1 MKYTPT
7 NTMINNHKR
16 KWVESNYQIAI
27 EKRLPKTCKIWQQ
40 IDTKFLFYK
49 YLNTSIFEQSK
60 QFQNLFI
67 NIRIPNPKQ
76 HVIGTTS

>member
-27 EKRLPKTCKIWQQ
+27 EKRLPKTCKIW
-40 IDTKFLFYK
+40 
-49 YLNTSIFEQSK
+49 
-60 QFQNLFI
+60 
-67 NIRIPNPKQ
+67 
-76 HVIGTTS
+76 